1 MATASIT
8 TSTRRVAKL
17 IMVSPNNNNKF
28 YEMNENDNG
37 TFTVNYGR
45 VGSRASVATYNMH
58 QWDSK
63 YREKVNKGYKDQT
76 HLFAVSEEVE
86 DVPKKD
92 RTFDGI
98 SCTHVRDLMKLLM
111 GYSNKSIQR
120 NYTISADKV
129 TRQQVEEAQTLLDK
143 LVDLTKSAIDIN
155 AFNKML
161 IDLFQVIPRRMSD
174 VRTHLLK
181 EDFELKKV
189 EEKLAEE
196 QATMDVMRGQVEM
209 NEKNKAAAKPVKTES
224 IEDEPVVNLL
234 DTMGL
239 TAELVTD
246 NAVIEMIKT
255 KMDNE
260 SGKFYRA
267 FAIKNLGT
275 HGKYQNFVET
285 VKNRD
290 QTLFW
295 HGSRNENWMSI
306 LKTGLVLRP
315 ANAVISGKM
324 FGYGL
329 YFADKFRKSL
339 NYTSLRGS
347 YWAHGTENRAFLAL
361 FSVHTGNQLEILN
374 HGSWCY
380 ELNQTT
386 LKEKNPDYDSVFA
399 KGGADLINNE
409 YIVYNEAQC
418 TVQYLVEVANT

>member
-1 MATASIT
+1 MATSSIA
-8 TSTRRVAKL
+8 TSSRRAAKL

-28 YEMNENDNG
+28 YEMHENENG

-45 VGSRASVATYNMH
+45 VGSRAAVATYQMA

-76 HLFAVSEEVE
+76 HLFAESEETT
-86 DVPKKD
+86 DAPKKD

-98 SCTHVRDLMKLLM
+98 SCTYVRDLMQILM

-129 TRQQVEEAQTLLDK
+129 TRQQVEEAQSVLDK
-143 LVDLTKSAIDIN
+143 LVDLTQKSIDIQF
-155 AFNKML
+155 FNKML

-181 EDFELKKV
+181 DNFELDKIK
-189 EEKLAEE
+189 EKLAEE

-209 NEKNKAAAKPVKTES
+209 NEKNKATAKPAISTT
-224 IEDEPVVNLL
+224 IEEEPVVNLL

-239 TAELVTD
+239 TAEFVTD
-246 NAVIEMIKT
+246 KAIIEMIKG

-260 SGKFYRA
+260 SGKFSRA

-275 HGKYQNFVET
+275 QDKYQNFVT
-285 VKNRD
+285 KVTNKD

-347 YWAHGTENRAFLAL
+347 YWAHGSENKAFLAL

-374 HGSWCY
+374 HTAWCY
-380 ELNQTT
+380 DLNQAN
-386 LKEKNPDYDSVFA
+386 LKAKNPNYDSVFA

-418 TVQYLVEVANT
+418 TVQYLVEVCC

>member
-1 MATASIT
+1 MATTSIAT
-8 TSTRRVAKL
+8 AARRVAKL

-45 VGSRASVATYNMH
+45 VGSRASVATYNMN

-86 DVPKKD
+86 GAPKKD

-98 SCTHVRDLMKLLM
+98 TCTSVRDLMKLLM

-143 LVDLTKSAIDIN
+143 LVDLTKSTIN
-155 AFNKML
+155 ISVFNQML

-181 EDFELKKV
+181 ADFELKKV

-209 NEKNKAAAKPVKTES
+209 NEKNKALAKPVTTEM
-224 IEDEPVVNLL
+224 IDNEPVVSLL

-246 NAVIEMIKT
+246 NAIIEMIKT
-255 KMDNE
+255 KMDAE

-285 VKNRD
+285 VKNKD

-347 YWAHGTENRAFLAL
+347 YWANGTENRAFLAL